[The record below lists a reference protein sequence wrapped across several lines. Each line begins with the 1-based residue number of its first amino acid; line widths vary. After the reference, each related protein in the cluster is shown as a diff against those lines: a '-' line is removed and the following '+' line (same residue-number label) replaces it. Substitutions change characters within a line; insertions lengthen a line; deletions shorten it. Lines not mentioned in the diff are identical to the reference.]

1 VVVIH
6 DDGADAEAH
15 ADSPDS
21 AQTAANY
28 IGNSGVFGYSPADNP
43 VAGFDE
49 PGYADAL
56 DEYVDGGGN
65 LVLTDAGVN
74 LVTELDNDLVN
85 GDRISR
91 EDIVIPQFRVA
102 RFAPDDPDQK
112 NLGHPLFGKEG
123 DVRPIQNQLWKVAP
137 LGYEAGNQAD
147 GQAPMFLLDEES
159 LAAAGEPA
167 TSTVAGRSENNDGE
181 GSGIAAAS
189 LTPDDSTGRGIHL
202 VTSLLPP
209 ATQKNLHPFGLQN
222 YTVTF
227 LGYVMLTSALGW
239 EQVRETG
246 QTTRRYGRGDQWD
259 TSEVEHLDPPGVSA
273 SGSRDDDGSAFT
285 GGQTNRVQITVSQL
299 SHGANI
305 FDRVP
310 SEWNVHVGD
319 GDARAVDERDGTT
332 FVDLGTLGP
341 IGGDDSGE
349 TLTYFAEA
357 PSGAENSGEYTFGP
371 ARAETGESGTDFA
384 GTDTNYVVGTDQ
396 EEPVESTT
404 DTGSATTTGS
414 DAGTSGGDSAGS
426 DDATDGVVD
435 TASDA
440 LDD

>member
-1 VVVIH
+1 
-6 DDGADAEAH
+6 
-15 ADSPDS
+15 
-21 AQTAANY
+21 
-28 IGNSGVFGYSPADNP
+28 
-43 VAGFDE
+43 
-49 PGYADAL
+49 
-56 DEYVDGGGN
+56 
-65 LVLTDAGVN
+65 
-74 LVTELDNDLVN
+74 
-85 GDRISR
+85 
-91 EDIVIPQFRVA
+91 
-102 RFAPDDPDQK
+102 
-112 NLGHPLFGKEG
+112 
-123 DVRPIQNQLWKVAP
+123 
-137 LGYEAGNQAD
+137 
-147 GQAPMFLLDEES
+147 MFLLDEES

-273 SGSRDDDGSAFT
+273 SVSRDDDVSAFT
-285 GGQTNRVQITVSQL
+285 GGQSNRVQITVSQL
-299 SHGANI
+299 SHGPNI

-435 TASDA
+435 TATDV